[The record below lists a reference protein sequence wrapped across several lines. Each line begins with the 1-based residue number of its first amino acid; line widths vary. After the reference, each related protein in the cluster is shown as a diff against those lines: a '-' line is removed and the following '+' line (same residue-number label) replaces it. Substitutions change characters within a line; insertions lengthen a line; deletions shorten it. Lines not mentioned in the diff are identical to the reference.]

1 MPNCISHETDVQTK
15 KPVKPVE
22 VFGITNITMTR
33 LLTQKNPAN
42 LIALYCFLLATANR
56 QRTQIVFANE
66 WFIGQALKWSEA
78 KVSYVKKQ
86 LRGLKL
92 IETIA
97 RRDAKGRVQ
106 KHYVR
111 LAFSADIQSL
121 KIQSL
126 KKPVGGK
133 IGDNAYEI
141 ILNASEGMDAYEIK
155 SKDVSGFTAGF
166 SPKGESA
173 VPEGEPAAS
182 KKKTAAVWKPDTR
195 PQWEKLDALRPPR
208 DFPTECEFD
217 EHLDVAGLHLVQ
229 TYRTDLYRELC
240 GHKWRDWN
248 KRTQK
253 WELIRDWRKYVA
265 ALDEKIFNNLGSGR
279 KADAAAPEVKSPAAV
294 PAAAVVRPAAVVHQA
309 AVAEPPDGGF
319 NYVQWGQPA
328 VVRQAAVAEPPRVA
342 KPAACPPASATPPAV
357 KPAEMRPAMASTT
370 ATATE
375 SPAPRPAYREPQAVA
390 GDEIP
395 DELETENAL

>member
-1 MPNCISHETDVQTK
+1 
-15 KPVKPVE
+15 
-22 VFGITNITMTR
+22 
-33 LLTQKNPAN
+33 
-42 LIALYCFLLATANR
+42 
-56 QRTQIVFANE
+56 
-66 WFIGQALKWSEA
+66 
-78 KVSYVKKQ
+78 
-86 LRGLKL
+86 
-92 IETIA
+92 
-97 RRDAKGRVQ
+97 
-106 KHYVR
+106 
-111 LAFSADIQSL
+111 
-121 KIQSL
+121 
-126 KKPVGGK
+126 
-133 IGDNAYEI
+133 
-141 ILNASEGMDAYEIK
+141 
-155 SKDVSGFTAGF
+155 
-166 SPKGESA
+166 
-173 VPEGEPAAS
+173 
-182 KKKTAAVWKPDTR
+182 
-195 PQWEKLDALRPPR
+195 
-208 DFPTECEFD
+208 
-217 EHLDVAGLHLVQ
+217 LDVAGLHLVQ

-279 KADAAAPEVKSPAAV
+279 KADAAAPEIKSPAAV
-294 PAAAVVRPAAVVHQA
+294 PAAVVVQPAAA
-309 AVAEPPDGGF
+309 
-319 NYVQWGQPA
+319 PA

>member
-1 MPNCISHETDVQTK
+1 MNDISLKADVQTK

-106 KHYVR
+106 KHYLR

-279 KADAAAPEVKSPAAV
+279 KADAAAPEIKSPAAV
-294 PAAAVVRPAAVVHQA
+294 PAAVVVQPAAA
-309 AVAEPPDGGF
+309 
-319 NYVQWGQPA
+319 PA

>member
-1 MPNCISHETDVQTK
+1 MNDISLKADVQTK

-279 KADAAAPEVKSPAAV
+279 KADAAAPEIKSPAAV
-294 PAAAVVRPAAVVHQA
+294 PAAVVVQPAAAPAVVHQA
-309 AVAEPPDGGF
+309 AIAES
-319 NYVQWGQPA
+319 
-328 VVRQAAVAEPPRVA
+328 PRVA
-342 KPAACPPASATPPAV
+342 KPATRPPASATPPAV

-395 DELETENAL
+395 DELETANAL